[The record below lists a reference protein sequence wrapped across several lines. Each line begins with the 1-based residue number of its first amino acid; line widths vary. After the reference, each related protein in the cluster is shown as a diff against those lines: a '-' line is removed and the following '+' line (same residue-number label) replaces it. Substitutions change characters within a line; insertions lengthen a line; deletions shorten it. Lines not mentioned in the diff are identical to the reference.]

1 MVAPEEEALKQGL
14 SITMLCLLAVD
25 WHRRALVRLDDSGLA
40 GFTLAVPGRPG
51 IPSMEVLG
59 AAAPELL
66 DEAFD
71 VSFQGVCQPGS
82 AGGNRIVCFL
92 ASVPK
97 SVAQDIIPGRTA
109 FVSPEWLLA
118 AAGVAGN
125 TAGTRAQAGSGPFQ
139 ENLIQ
144 GIAPDLA
151 RALTEGALRLPSP
164 RTRAQGAAENYFAA
178 PASPACMASRS
189 SWWKRPLLATMHC
202 PGRNGVPLSLVTV
215 PPASSTM
222 SQPAM

>member
-71 VSFQGVCQPGS
+71 VSFQGVCQP
-82 AGGNRIVCFL
+82 A
-92 ASVPK
+92 
-97 SVAQDIIPGRTA
+97 
-109 FVSPEWLLA
+109 
-118 AAGVAGN
+118 
-125 TAGTRAQAGSGPFQ
+125 
-139 ENLIQ
+139 
-144 GIAPDLA
+144 A
-151 RALTEGALRLPSP
+151 RAETGSSVSSRPCQRAWR
-164 RTRAQGAAENYFAA
+164 RT
-178 PASPACMASRS
+178 
-189 SWWKRPLLATMHC
+189 
-202 PGRNGVPLSLVTV
+202 
-215 PPASSTM
+215 
-222 SQPAM
+222 

>member
-71 VSFQGVCQPGS
+71 S
-82 AGGNRIVCFL
+82 
-92 ASVPK
+92 
-97 SVAQDIIPGRTA
+97 
-109 FVSPEWLLA
+109 
-118 AAGVAGN
+118 
-125 TAGTRAQAGSGPFQ
+125 RA
-139 ENLIQ
+139 
-144 GIAPDLA
+144 A
-151 RALTEGALRLPSP
+151 RAETGSSVSSRPCQRAWR
-164 RTRAQGAAENYFAA
+164 RT
-178 PASPACMASRS
+178 
-189 SWWKRPLLATMHC
+189 
-202 PGRNGVPLSLVTV
+202 
-215 PPASSTM
+215 
-222 SQPAM
+222 

>member
-1 MVAPEEEALKQGL
+1 MVAPEEEALKKGL

-59 AAAPELL
+59 AAAPEFL

-125 TAGTRAQAGSGPFQ
+125 TVETHAQARGSQ

-144 GIAPDLA
+144 GVAPDLA

-164 RTRAQGAAENYFAA
+164 RTRAPRA
-178 PASPACMASRS
+178 
-189 SWWKRPLLATMHC
+189 
-202 PGRNGVPLSLVTV
+202 GRG
-215 PPASSTM
+215 
-222 SQPAM
+222 

>member
-82 AGGNRIVCFL
+82 AGGN
-92 ASVPK
+92 
-97 SVAQDIIPGRTA
+97 
-109 FVSPEWLLA
+109 
-118 AAGVAGN
+118 

-144 GIAPDLA
+144 GVAPDLA

-164 RTRAQGAAENYFAA
+164 RTRAPRA
-178 PASPACMASRS
+178 
-189 SWWKRPLLATMHC
+189 
-202 PGRNGVPLSLVTV
+202 GRG
-215 PPASSTM
+215 
-222 SQPAM
+222 

>member
-1 MVAPEEEALKQGL
+1 MEVLDIRGRLLMVAPEEEALKQGL

-71 VSFQGVCQPGS
+71 VSFQGVSQPGS
-82 AGGNRIVCFL
+82 AGGNRLVCFL

-144 GIAPDLA
+144 GVAPD
-151 RALTEGALRLPSP
+151 
-164 RTRAQGAAENYFAA
+164 
-178 PASPACMASRS
+178 
-189 SWWKRPLLATMHC
+189 
-202 PGRNGVPLSLVTV
+202 
-215 PPASSTM
+215 
-222 SQPAM
+222 

>member
-1 MVAPEEEALKQGL
+1 MNPFSWSPSPVPEEFTTSVEVLDSRGRLLMVAPEEEALKQGL

-51 IPSMEVLG
+51 TSAMEVLH

-97 SVAQDIIPGRTA
+97 SVAQDTIPGRTA
-109 FVSPEWLLA
+109 LVSPEWLLA

-125 TAGTRAQAGSGPFQ
+125 TVETHAQARGSQ

-144 GIAPDLA
+144 GVAPDLA

-164 RTRAQGAAENYFAA
+164 RTRAPRAE
-178 PASPACMASRS
+178 R
-189 SWWKRPLLATMHC
+189 
-202 PGRNGVPLSLVTV
+202 G
-215 PPASSTM
+215 
-222 SQPAM
+222 

>member
-51 IPSMEVLG
+51 ISAMEV
-59 AAAPELL
+59 L

-82 AGGNRIVCFL
+82 TGGNRIVCFL

-97 SVAQDIIPGRTA
+97 STVQDTIPGRTA
-109 FVSPEWLLA
+109 LVSPEWLLA
-118 AAGVAGN
+118 ATAGAAGN
-125 TAGTRAQAGSGPFQ
+125 TVETRAQARGSQ

-144 GIAPDLA
+144 GVAPDLA

-164 RTRAQGAAENYFAA
+164 RTRAPRAE
-178 PASPACMASRS
+178 R
-189 SWWKRPLLATMHC
+189 
-202 PGRNGVPLSLVTV
+202 G
-215 PPASSTM
+215 
-222 SQPAM
+222 

>member
-71 VSFQGVCQPGS
+71 VSSRGS
-82 AGGNRIVCFL
+82 A
-92 ASVPK
+92 S
-97 SVAQDIIPGRTA
+97 
-109 FVSPEWLLA
+109 
-118 AAGVAGN
+118 
-125 TAGTRAQAGSGPFQ
+125 RA
-139 ENLIQ
+139 
-144 GIAPDLA
+144 A
-151 RALTEGALRLPSP
+151 RAETGSSVSSRPCQRAWR
-164 RTRAQGAAENYFAA
+164 RT
-178 PASPACMASRS
+178 
-189 SWWKRPLLATMHC
+189 
-202 PGRNGVPLSLVTV
+202 
-215 PPASSTM
+215 
-222 SQPAM
+222 

>member
-51 IPSMEVLG
+51 ISVMEVLH

-82 AGGNRIVCFL
+82 TGGNRIVCFL

-97 SVAQDIIPGRTA
+97 STVQDTIPGRTA
-109 FVSPEWLLA
+109 LVSPEWLLA
-118 AAGVAGN
+118 ATAGAAGN
-125 TAGTRAQAGSGPFQ
+125 TVETRAQARGSQ

-144 GIAPDLA
+144 GVAPDLA

-164 RTRAQGAAENYFAA
+164 RTRAPRAE
-178 PASPACMASRS
+178 R
-189 SWWKRPLLATMHC
+189 
-202 PGRNGVPLSLVTV
+202 G
-215 PPASSTM
+215 
-222 SQPAM
+222 

>member
-144 GIAPDLA
+144 GVAPDLA

-164 RTRAQGAAENYFAA
+164 RTRAPRA
-178 PASPACMASRS
+178 
-189 SWWKRPLLATMHC
+189 
-202 PGRNGVPLSLVTV
+202 GRG
-215 PPASSTM
+215 
-222 SQPAM
+222 